1 MFEFELAQEN
11 RNSFKNEI
19 KSSLV
24 KKVKPYCEFTDIDRY
39 FFSEGTHKQLYKKFG
54 AHVVRDESG
63 ILGTYFCVYAP
74 HAKHVAVVGDFNH
87 WNGELHGMIGENGIW
102 SLYIPKLQEG
112 HLYKYEITTSWG
124 EKILKADPYAFYAEN
139 RPNTA
144 SMIYDIEGF
153 EWTDEKWVN
162 KRRQSNIFEQPLNIY
177 ELHLGSWRRGEELV
191 ETESFHTYAEIADDL
206 IQYVLDHSYTH
217 IELMPLYEHPFDG
230 SWGYQATGYYAASS
244 RYGEP
249 KELMMF
255 INRCHEAGIGVI
267 MDWVPGHFCRDAHGL
282 YKFDGEAVYEY
293 PFDDA
298 AVSEWGTA
306 NFDLAKGEVRSFLIS
321 NALFW
326 MKYYHVDGFRVDA
339 VANIIYWGGNK
350 ERGENHGAIEFLKRM
365 NTEIFA
371 EDDKVLM
378 IAEDSTSY
386 PLVTAPVSVGGLGF
400 SYKWNMGWMNDT
412 LDYIELD
419 NIYRPYHHNYIT
431 FAMAYA
437 YSENFVLPFSHDEV
451 VHGKKSLVDKAPG
464 DYWKKM
470 AQYRLL
476 CTYQMTLP
484 GKKLNFM
491 ANEIAQ
497 FHEWKDKEQVDWHL
511 LTYPAHDASNR
522 YIKDLNKVYLN
533 DAAFWELDH
542 SFEGFEWID
551 VNNNEQSMFSY
562 IRRAKDSEDFVVVVL
577 NFKPVSYHN
586 YRLGVPKEG
595 EYVEVLNSD
604 RNYYHGSNQY
614 NGLPLVAS
622 EGICHGKPYFI
633 EMTIPPYGAVIL
645 KYRAKKNEEVVLEEE
660 ELIETIETE
669 MEA

>member
-1 MFEFELAQEN
+1 MM
-11 RNSFKNEI
+11 
-19 KSSLV
+19 
-24 KKVKPYCEFTDIDRY
+24 EFTSGDRY
-39 FFSEGTHKQLYKKFG
+39 LFNEGTHKQLYKKFG
-54 AHVVRDESG
+54 AQVVRKG
-63 ILGTYFCVYAP
+63 KKIVGTSFCVYAP
-74 HAKHVAVVGDFNH
+74 HASKVRVVGDFNNWDGAQH
-87 WNGELHGMIGENGIW
+87 EMQNEAGVW
-102 SLYIPKLQEG
+102 SLYIKGIGEG
-112 HLYKYEITTSWG
+112 EAYKYEIVTSRG
-124 EKILKADPYAFYAEN
+124 EKILKADPYAFYAEQ

-144 SMIYDIEGF
+144 SIIYDIEGF
-153 EWTDEKWVN
+153 KWNDESWV
-162 KRRQSNIFEQPLNIY
+162 KDRQSSNIFEKPLNIY
-177 ELHLGSWRRGEELV
+177 ELHLGSWKRHEELV
-191 ETESFHTYAEIADDL
+191 ESETFHSYAEIMDEL
-206 IQYVLDHSYTH
+206 IDYVLDHSYTH

-249 KELMMF
+249 KDLMML

-282 YKFDGEAVYEY
+282 FNFDGEAVYEY
-293 PFDDA
+293 PYADV
-298 AVSEWGTA
+298 AVSEWGTG
-306 NFDLAKGEVRSFLIS
+306 NFDLGKGTVRSFLIS
-321 NALFW
+321 NAIFW

-339 VANIIYWGGNK
+339 VANMIYWDGNK
-350 ERGENHGAIEFLKRM
+350 SRGVNEGAVEFIKKL
-365 NTEIFA
+365 NEAVFL
-371 EDDKVLM
+371 EDDKMLM

-437 YSENFVLPFSHDEV
+437 YSENFILPFSHDEV

-464 DYWKKM
+464 DYWQKL
-470 AQYRLL
+470 AQFRLL

-511 LTYPAHDASNR
+511 LKYPAHDASNR
-522 YIKDLNKVYLN
+522 YIKDLNKLYKN
-533 DAAFWELDH
+533 EAAFWELDH
-542 SFEGFEWID
+542 SYEGFEWID

-562 IRRAKDSEDFVVVVL
+562 MRKCKDENEFLVVVL
-577 NFKPVSYHN
+577 NFKPVTYHQ
-586 YRLGVPKEG
+586 YRVGVPCYG

-604 RNYYHGSNQY
+604 RDYYHGSNQY
-614 NGLPLVAS
+614 NGEPLVAQK
-622 EGICHGKPYFI
+622 GTTHGKPYYI
-633 EMTIPPYGAVIL
+633 EMTIPPYGAAIF
-645 KYRAKKNEEVVLEEE
+645 KYRPLELEVEEVEIEKVVEV
-660 ELIETIETE
+660 EL
-669 MEA
+669 A